1 MSMES
6 IDQQKFNELKRVVAT
21 YGTVVQSKRL
31 SLGLTQE
38 KLSKLSGVSVNNISL
53 IESHVNSNMADLL
66 KVVLALTGHE
76 LLLNN
81 SDIPF

>member
-6 IDQQKFNELKRVVAT
+6 IDQQKFNELKRIVAT
-21 YGTVVQSKRL
+21 YGTIVQSKRL